1 MGGALDSKGLLG
13 GTLQEDRS
21 ASLEPEMGATGG
33 S

>member
-1 MGGALDSKGLLG
+1 MGRALGSKSLLE

-21 ASLEPEMGATGG
+21 VSLEPEMGATGG